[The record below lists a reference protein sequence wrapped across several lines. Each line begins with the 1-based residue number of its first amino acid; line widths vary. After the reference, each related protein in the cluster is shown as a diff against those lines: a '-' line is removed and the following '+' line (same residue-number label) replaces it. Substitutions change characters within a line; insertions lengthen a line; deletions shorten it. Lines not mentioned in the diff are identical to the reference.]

1 MKVAL
6 ISSAQPVED
15 EEVLSVVKEVV
26 RVLHENGIELVTGG
40 CSGIP
45 ELAIREMVR
54 LGGNTTVFSPDK
66 NGNRHILRSDNI
78 PLDVAGTYIYTEG
91 FSQRSIV
98 MLKYVDGVIV
108 INGRIGTLSEFTMAI
123 EENIPTLVL
132 ENTGGIADHL
142 DYILR
147 IAKKEFPQNFILFSE
162 EVVDGVNKLMK
173 HLGNNKTPA

>member
-15 EEVLSVVKEVV
+15 EEVLSIVKAVV
-26 RVLHENGIELVTGG
+26 RLLYENNIELVTGG

-54 LGGNTTVFSPDK
+54 LGGITTVFSPDK
-66 NGNRHILRSDNI
+66 NANRHILRTDNI
-78 PLDVAGTYIYTEG
+78 PLDVAGTYVYKEG
-91 FSQRSIV
+91 FSQRSID

-123 EENIPTLVL
+123 EEGVPALVI
-132 ENTGGIADHL
+132 ENTGGVADHL

-147 IAKKEFPQNFILFSE
+147 VIKKEFPNNFIHFSE
-162 EVVDGVNKLMK
+162 EVVEGVGKLIS
-173 HLGNNKTPA
+173 HIGNNKTPA